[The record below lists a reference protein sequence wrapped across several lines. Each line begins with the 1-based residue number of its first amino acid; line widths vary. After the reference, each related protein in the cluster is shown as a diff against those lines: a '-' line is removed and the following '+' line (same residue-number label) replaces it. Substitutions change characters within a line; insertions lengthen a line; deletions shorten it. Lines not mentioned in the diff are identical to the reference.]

1 MRFSVARGFA
11 GLVLAVAVL
20 AVPLP
25 RARADISSQQVSQA
39 IRAGVA
45 YLRTQQSPDGSWDGQ
60 PGTTELVILALVT
73 AGESPKAPYL
83 ARAIRHSAGEPMN
96 ATYSVALQTMAL
108 AAADKVA
115 YRDLI
120 VRNAEWLM
128 RAQQVENSR
137 GFATFGSWSYNLDEV
152 RSGDNSN
159 TQYAILGLHAASE
172 AGVKVPSQVWNVA
185 RDYWL
190 RCQQR
195 DGGWQYQPAP
205 GQSTGSMTTAGIS
218 SLVIAGMGLFRGGE
232 QLDGAVIRHC
242 GTSAMN
248 APLERAAHWLGVNFQ
263 VNTNINAGPQWKLYY
278 LYGLERAGRLTG
290 LRYFG
295 GHDWYLEGAEEL
307 VQSQNRLSGSWEGN
321 VHSTSFAL
329 LFLAKGRAPVLINKI
344 RHAPGNDWNNDPDDV
359 RNLVDVVS
367 TEWKHLL
374 TWQVVD
380 PETARVEELLQ
391 APIIYLN
398 GHRAPLFSVE
408 AKRRLREYVEQGGFI
423 LADACCGMAEFDR
436 GFRELMKQVFP
447 EPEYELKPLADEHPI
462 WNAHWR
468 LEPDSYRLDA
478 IDFGCRTVVLYSRDD
493 LSCYWNMMAANPQN
507 HAVIKGRML
516 GQNVVDYVTGRELP
530 GDKLQPRDL
539 AVVKFE
545 PPKRGALHIA
555 KLRHAGDWNVAP
567 LAIPHLTTALRERRG
582 FDVVINHKE
591 ILPSDPNLV
600 NYPLVYIH
608 GRAALTFNAEE
619 LSALRR
625 HLEPGGGTIFA
636 DAACGSVPFDT
647 AFRKF
652 IAQLLPG
659 HPLEPIPP
667 EDDLYTLA
675 VGYDLSD
682 VEFTKAA
689 GGKRGRPLLEG
700 VKINGHWAVIYSKLD
715 IGCAMQRLQ
724 GIDCKGYSHDSAI
737 KIATN
742 IVIYSTLP

>member
-1 MRFSVARGFA
+1 MRMRVVRGWLGVMVA
-11 GLVLAVAVL
+11 LAAFL
-20 AVPLP
+20 AATP
-25 RARADISSQQVSQA
+25 RARADISSAEVSKA
-39 IRAGVA
+39 IRAGVG
-45 YLRTQQSPDGSWDGQ
+45 YLRSIQDRDGSWNGQ
-60 PGTTELVILALVT
+60 PGTTELVILALLT

-83 ARAIRHSAGEPMN
+83 ARAIQLSANQPLDH
-96 ATYSVALQTMAL
+96 TYGVALQTMAL

-115 YRDLI
+115 HRDLI
-120 VRNAEWLM
+120 LRNADWLM
-128 RAQQVENSR
+128 RAQQVENAR
-137 GFATFGSWSYNLDEV
+137 GLATFGAWSYTLEEV
-152 RSGDNSN
+152 RGGDNSN
-159 TQYAILGLHAASE
+159 TQYAVLGLHAASE
-172 AGVKVPSQVWNVA
+172 AGVKIPPPVWNAA

-195 DGGWQYQPAP
+195 DGGWQYHPQP

-218 SLVIAGMGLFRGGE
+218 SLVISGMGLFRGGE

-242 GTSAMN
+242 GTGSIN
-248 APLERAAHWLGVNFQ
+248 VPLERAAHWLGVNFR
-263 VNTNINAGPQWKLYY
+263 VDTNINSPQWKLYY

-290 LRYFG
+290 MRYFG
-295 GHDWYLEGAEEL
+295 GHDWYLEGADEL
-307 VQSQNRLSGSWEGN
+307 VRTQDRFTGAWEGS
-321 VHSTSFAL
+321 VLSTSFAL
-329 LFLAKGRAPVLINKI
+329 LFLAKGRAPVLINKL

-367 TEWKHLL
+367 AEWKHLL

-380 PETARVEELLQ
+380 PESARVEELMQ

-398 GHRAPLFSVE
+398 GHKAPLFSVQ

-436 GFRELMKQVFP
+436 GFREMMKQVFP

-493 LSCYWNMMAANPQN
+493 LSCYWNMMTANPQN

-516 GQNVVDYVTGRELP
+516 GQNVVDYVTGREMP
-530 GDKLQPRDL
+530 ADKLQPREL

-582 FDVVINHKE
+582 FDVVINHKD

-608 GRAALTFNAEE
+608 GRAALSFNDEE
-619 LSALRR
+619 LAALRR

-636 DAACGSVPFDT
+636 DAACGSTVFDA

-652 IAQLLPG
+652 VAQLFPS
-659 HPLEPIPP
+659 HSLEPIPP

-675 VGYDLSD
+675 VGYDLSN

-724 GIDCKGYSHDSAI
+724 GIDCKGYSHESAL

-742 IVIYSTLP
+742 IVIYATLP